1 MQPKPTRHLRTR
13 CLALA
18 GVALASFLSIASAS
32 AEMVYRVAT
41 MGEPKTLDPH
51 GVSGTWENIIVGD
64 QFMGLLTDDAAAH
77 PIPGAAESWTVSDDG
92 LVYTF
97 KLRDHK
103 WSDGQPVTA
112 DDFVFSFQRILD
124 PALAAEY
131 ASLLYPIKNAEA
143 INSGKITDKTQLG
156 VKALDSKTLEITLE
170 GPTGYF
176 LELLTHY
183 TAFPVP
189 KHVVEKLGTDWIK
202 PGNFVSNGP
211 YKVIE
216 WTPHAQVV
224 AVKNPEFYDAANVKI
239 DKVIYYP
246 DEDRNAV
253 TKRFR
258 AGEID
263 FQDDFA
269 SEQIDFLRKELPA
282 ETRIA
287 PYIGTYYY
295 VTNFNRKPFDDERV
309 RKALSMAIERDAI
322 TDKVL
327 KTGEVPAYGVVPP
340 GTGGEWVGYEP
351 DWKALP
357 YAERVA
363 MAKAL
368 LADAGY
374 GPDNPLKV
382 ELAYNTSENHKR
394 IAVAIQSM
402 WKALGVQAELVN
414 REVKVHYDTLKQ
426 NDFDVA
432 RAAWVADYN
441 DPQNF
446 LYLLETRTGVQNY
459 GRYSNPEF
467 DKLMTDQGL
476 TKDQAARMAMMKDA
490 EEIAMGQNAWLPIY
504 YYVSKALVSQKL
516 EGYVDNAK
524 HTHRAR
530 WMSIKEG

>member
-1 MQPKPTRHLRTR
+1 MLARLARTTGR
-13 CLALA
+13 VLA
-18 GVALASFLSIASAS
+18 GAALGTLLLGAAAQ

-51 GVSGTWENIIVGD
+51 GVSGTWENHIVGD
-64 QFMGLLTDDAAAH
+64 QFMGLTTDSAEGT
-77 PIPGAAESWTVSDDG
+77 PVPGAAESWTVSDDG

-97 KLRDHK
+97 KIRDHK

-112 DDFVFSFQRILD
+112 DDFVYSFRRILD

-131 ASLLYPIKNAEA
+131 ASLLYVIKNAEGL
-143 INSGKITDKTQLG
+143 NTGKITDPSELG
-156 VKALDSKTLEITLE
+156 VKALDPRTLQITLE
-170 GPTGYF
+170 GPAGYF
-176 LELLTHY
+176 IELLTHY
-183 TAFPVP
+183 TSFPVP
-189 KHVVEKLGTDWIK
+189 RHVIEAKGDEWIK
-202 PGNFVSNGP
+202 PGNFVSNGA
-211 YKVIE
+211 YKVVE

-269 SEQIDFLRKELPA
+269 SEQIDFLKKELPA
-282 ETRIA
+282 ETHIF
-287 PYIGTYYY
+287 PYLGTYYY
-295 VTNFNRKPFDDERV
+295 VFNFNRKPFDDPRV
-309 RKALSMAIERDAI
+309 RRALTLVVDRDAI

-327 KTGEVPAYGVVPP
+327 KTGELPAYGVVPP
-340 GTGGEWVGYEP
+340 NTGGDWLGYEP
-351 DWKALP
+351 DWMAQP

-374 GPDNPLKV
+374 GPDNPLKLQ
-382 ELAYNTSENHKR
+382 LAYNTSENHKR
-394 IAVAIQSM
+394 IAVAVQAM

-459 GRYSNPEF
+459 GRFSNAEF
-467 DKLMTDQGL
+467 DKLMVDQGL
-476 TKDQAARMAMMKDA
+476 TADQAARMAMMKQA
-490 EEIAMGQNAWLPIY
+490 EEIAMGADAWIPIY

-516 EGYVDNAK
+516 EGYVDNVK
-524 HTHRAR
+524 HIHRAR
-530 WMSIKEG
+530 WMSIKD